1 MFEVWFLV
9 NKFQGK
15 LRGFFWARSITYLS
29 CFSPTFSQLW
39 CIYIMRRYYLHFHP
53 SLLDIY
59 IYTYIC
65 GVVVWTFNIFQLE
78 CKWYGAFLEYK
89 ITITLKGIK
98 NAAALKKILHNRY
111 IYIYY
116 TPKINL
122 ILVTKVLSY
131 KNKCKKKE
139 NSQDDDDIWPFENE
153 IEVFPFFVCISLISH

>member
-9 NKFQGK
+9 NKFLGK
-15 LRGFFWARSITYLS
+15 LRGFFNLFEWGVLLIYHAFPPLLANCDVYILWEDIICIFISLS
-29 CFSPTFSQLW
+29 W
-39 CIYIMRRYYLHFHP
+39 
-53 SLLDIY
+53 
-59 IYTYIC
+59 IC

>member
-1 MFEVWFLV
+1 
-9 NKFQGK
+9 
-15 LRGFFWARSITYLS
+15 
-29 CFSPTFSQLW
+29 
-39 CIYIMRRYYLHFHP
+39 MRRYYLHFHL
-53 SLLDIY
+53 SLSW
-59 IYTYIC
+59 IC
-65 GVVVWTFNIFQLE
+65 GVVVVWTFNIFQLE

-131 KNKCKKKE
+131 KTSARRKKKVKVMMIYDHLKMKLKF
-139 NSQDDDDIWPFENE
+139 SL
-153 IEVFPFFVCISLISH
+153 FFCMYFSH

>member
-1 MFEVWFLV
+1 M
-9 NKFQGK
+9 
-15 LRGFFWARSITYLS
+15 
-29 CFSPTFSQLW
+29 
-39 CIYIMRRYYLHFHP
+39 
-53 SLLDIY
+53 Y
-59 IYTYIC
+59 IYYEKILFAFSSLSLGYIYIC

-131 KNKCKKKE
+131 KTSARRKKKVKVMMIYDHLKMKLKF
-139 NSQDDDDIWPFENE
+139 SLFLY
-153 IEVFPFFVCISLISH
+153 VFLSLVINFSSITTRF